1 MDTRKGSR
9 GLSGQVVINH
19 KGVEIPTSVGSLSYE
34 AMASTAALRSSGTIP
49 LGYAHR
55 PDLIANLFLET
66 PNLWWYICEQNSIFD
81 IFEQLNSGDVISL
94 PSTL

>member
-9 GLSGQVVINH
+9 ALAGQVFINH
-19 KGVEIPTSVGSLSYE
+19 KGVQIPTSVGSLSYE
-34 AMASTAALRSSGTIP
+34 GTLSGGLRSSGTIP

-81 IFEQLNSGDVISL
+81 IFEQLNSGDLINL
-94 PSTL
+94 PHTL

>member
-34 AMASTAALRSSGTIP
+34 GVVLRGLVSSGSIP

-55 PDLIANLFLET
+55 PDLIANLFLDT

-81 IFEQLNSGDVISL
+81 IFEQLNSGDLINL
-94 PSTL
+94 PPTL